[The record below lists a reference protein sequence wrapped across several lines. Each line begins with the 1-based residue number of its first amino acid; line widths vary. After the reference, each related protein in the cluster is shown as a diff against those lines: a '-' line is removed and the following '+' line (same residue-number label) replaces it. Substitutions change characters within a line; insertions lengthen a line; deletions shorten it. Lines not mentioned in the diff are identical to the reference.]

1 MSELLT
7 MQSPKSAGFVDRG
20 SNYDRKRKR
29 LQQEEQE
36 IARLEAEAKGETFE
50 EESDSEGLEATEVQ
64 AEGSTQQEEANTE
77 VEAQEDDSN
86 LTAEEKSFKKRYGDL
101 RRHMQQKEKEWED
114 KFSSFET
121 RMRKESIVPP
131 KSDEDIEKWAREY
144 PDVAGIV
151 ETIAAKKAQEMFKKA
166 EDRLSQLDEIQ
177 YEAERKTAEAKI
189 SESHPDF
196 SKLRESDSFH
206 QWAEEQPKW
215 VRDALYEN
223 MDDPDSVVRVIDLYK
238 IDTGHTTQDKKAKTK
253 AAAKPIGRGSR
264 TQVDPTEG
272 GSVIR
277 ESDVNKMS
285 SAEFEAREEE
295 ISKAMRTG
303 KFVYD
308 LTGSARQVLT
318 NTFTCI

>member
-7 MQSPKSAGFVDRG
+7 MQSPKTAGFVDRG

-29 LQQEEQE
+29 IEQEEQE
-36 IARLEAEAKGETFE
+36 IARLEAEAKGETLE
-50 EESDSEGLEATEVQ
+50 EESNGEGLEATEVQ
-64 AEGSTQQEEANTE
+64 AESDPQQEEANPE
-77 VEAQEDDSN
+77 VEAQEEDSN

-101 RRHMQQKEKEWED
+101 RRHLQQKEKEWEE
-114 KFSSFET
+114 KFSSFEA
-121 RMRKESIVPP
+121 RMRKESVVPP
-131 KSDEDIEKWAREY
+131 KSDEDIENWAREY

-177 YEAERKTAEAKI
+177 YEADRKTAEAKI

-196 SKLRESDSFH
+196 SKLRDSDAFH
-206 QWAEEQPKW
+206 AWAEAQPKW

-238 IDTGHTTQDKKAKTK
+238 VDTGHTPQAKKAQSK
-253 AAAKPIGRGSR
+253 AAAKPIGKGSR

-272 GSVIR
+272 GAVIR
-277 ESDVNKMS
+277 ESEVSKMS
-285 SAEFEAREEE
+285 AMEFEAREEE
-295 ISKAMRTG
+295 IAKAMRTG

-308 LTGSARQVLT
+308 LSAGAR
-318 NTFTCI
+318 

>member
-308 LTGSARQVLT
+308 LTGSAR
-318 NTFTCI
+318 

>member
-50 EESDSEGLEATEVQ
+50 EESDSEGLETTEVQ

-114 KFSSFET
+114 KFSSFES

-308 LTGSARQVLT
+308 LTGSAR
-318 NTFTCI
+318 

>member
-50 EESDSEGLEATEVQ
+50 EESDSEGLETTEVQ
-64 AEGSTQQEEANTE
+64 AASSTQQEEANTE

-308 LTGSARQVLT
+308 LTGSAR
-318 NTFTCI
+318 

>member
-1 MSELLT
+1 

-50 EESDSEGLEATEVQ
+50 EESDSEGLETTEVQ
-64 AEGSTQQEEANTE
+64 AEGRAQQEEANTE

-196 SKLRESDSFH
+196 SRLRESDAFH

-308 LTGSARQVLT
+308 LTGSAR
-318 NTFTCI
+318 

>member
-114 KFSSFET
+114 KFSSFES

-196 SKLRESDSFH
+196 SKLRESDTFH

-285 SAEFEAREEE
+285 SVEFEAREEE

-308 LTGSARQVLT
+308 LTGSAR
-318 NTFTCI
+318 

>member
-50 EESDSEGLEATEVQ
+50 EESDSEGLETTEVQ
-64 AEGSTQQEEANTE
+64 AEGRTQQEEANTE

-264 TQVDPTEG
+264 TQVDPSEG

-308 LTGSARQVLT
+308 LTGSAR
-318 NTFTCI
+318 

>member
-64 AEGSTQQEEANTE
+64 AEGRAQQEEANTE

-308 LTGSARQVLT
+308 LTGSAR
-318 NTFTCI
+318 

>member
-50 EESDSEGLEATEVQ
+50 EESDSEGLETTEVQ
-64 AEGSTQQEEANTE
+64 AEGRTQQEEANTE

-264 TQVDPTEG
+264 TQVDPSEG

>member
-29 LQQEEQE
+29 IEQEEQE

-50 EESDSEGLEATEVQ
+50 EESDSEGLETTEVQ
-64 AEGSTQQEEANTE
+64 AEGRTQQEEANTE

-131 KSDEDIEKWAREY
+131 KSDEDIENWAREY

-196 SKLRESDSFH
+196 GKLRESDAFH

-285 SAEFEAREEE
+285 SVEFEAREEE

-308 LTGSARQVLT
+308 LTGSAR
-318 NTFTCI
+318 

>member
-1 MSELLT
+1 

-50 EESDSEGLEATEVQ
+50 EESDSEGLETTEVQ
-64 AEGSTQQEEANTE
+64 AASSTQQEEANTE

-264 TQVDPTEG
+264 TQVDPSEG

-308 LTGSARQVLT
+308 LTGSAR
-318 NTFTCI
+318 

>member
-29 LQQEEQE
+29 IEQEEQE

-50 EESDSEGLEATEVQ
+50 EESDSEGLETTEVQ

-101 RRHMQQKEKEWED
+101 RRHMQQKEKEWEE
-114 KFSSFET
+114 KFSSFES

-131 KSDEDIEKWAREY
+131 KSDEDIENWAREY

-196 SKLRESDSFH
+196 GKLRESDAFH

-238 IDTGHTTQDKKAKTK
+238 IDTGHTPQDKKAKTK
-253 AAAKPIGRGSR
+253 AAAKTIGRGSR

-277 ESDVNKMS
+277 ESEVNKMS
-285 SAEFEAREEE
+285 AVEFEAREEE

-308 LTGSARQVLT
+308 LTGSAR
-318 NTFTCI
+318 